1 MANFSL
7 FNWFVFIVVVVTLQQ
22 TDKILHKAEN
32 FLTLAEN
39 VKYSQYSQ
47 HEPKAWEAQW
57 ARKRGEEGREG
68 GCDTAQHLCDNAVKD
83 FLRDLNALLLR
94 CLCPLSLLCC
104 PTYGFGICCWY
115 FLLVVTSVPPRIC
128 VPHMAALENFT
139 VNIILITP
147 SVCVQCT
154 TNSVASQAD
163 KTSPGLG
170 VRAESDPARTLS
182 FKPANKGQG
191 RQPVCLE
198 FTTAA
203 QAPQTS
209 KLCFPLP
216 LPFPLFPTLILAV
229 SRF

>member
-1 MANFSL
+1 MRSE
-7 FNWFVFIVVVVTLQQ
+7 Q
-22 TDKILHKAEN
+22 E
-32 FLTLAEN
+32 
-39 VKYSQYSQ
+39 
-47 HEPKAWEAQW
+47 
-57 ARKRGEEGREG
+57 REG
-68 GCDTAQHLCDNAVKD
+68 KKVGRVVAPRHNICVTTQSRIFCEIWMLCFWGVSPS
-83 FLRDLNALLLR
+83 L
-94 CLCPLSLLCC
+94 PLSLML
-104 PTYGFGICCWY
+104 PYIWFWY
-115 FLLVVTSVPPRIC
+115 LLLVFFLLVVTSVPPRIC

-191 RQPVCLE
+191 RQPVCSE

-216 LPFPLFPTLILAV
+216 LPFPFFPTLILAV

>member
-1 MANFSL
+1 MLNIQNIHS
-7 FNWFVFIVVVVTLQQ
+7 T
-22 TDKILHKAEN
+22 
-32 FLTLAEN
+32 
-39 VKYSQYSQ
+39 SQR
-47 HEPKAWEAQW
+47 HEKHSEQ
-57 ARKRGEEGREG
+57 EREG
-68 GCDTAQHLCDNAVKD
+68 KKVGRVVATRHNICVTTQSRIFCEIWMLCFWGVSLSLSLMLPYIW
-83 FLRDLNALLLR
+83 FWYLLLV
-94 CLCPLSLLCC
+94 
-104 PTYGFGICCWY
+104 F

-182 FKPANKGQG
+182 FKPANKGQD

-216 LPFPLFPTLILAV
+216 LPFPLFPTLVLAV

>member
-1 MANFSL
+1 MLNIHNIHS
-7 FNWFVFIVVVVTLQQ
+7 T
-22 TDKILHKAEN
+22 
-32 FLTLAEN
+32 
-39 VKYSQYSQ
+39 SQR
-47 HEPKAWEAQW
+47 HEKHSEQ
-57 ARKRGEEGREG
+57 EREG
-68 GCDTAQHLCDNAVKD
+68 KKVGRVVATRHNICVTTQSRIFCEIWMLCFWGVSPS
-83 FLRDLNALLLR
+83 LSR
-94 CLCPLSLLCC
+94 SLLCC

-182 FKPANKGQG
+182 FKPANKGQD
-191 RQPVCLE
+191 RQPVCSE

>member
-1 MANFSL
+1 MS
-7 FNWFVFIVVVVTLQQ
+7 
-22 TDKILHKAEN
+22 
-32 FLTLAEN
+32 
-39 VKYSQYSQ
+39 
-47 HEPKAWEAQW
+47 P
-57 ARKRGEEGREG
+57 
-68 GCDTAQHLCDNAVKD
+68 
-83 FLRDLNALLLR
+83 
-94 CLCPLSLLCC
+94 PLSLSLML
-104 PTYGFGICCWY
+104 PYIWFWY
-115 FLLVVTSVPPRIC
+115 LLLVFFLVVVTSVPPRIC

-154 TNSVASQAD
+154 TNSDQAS
-163 KTSPGLG
+163 SGLG

-191 RQPVCLE
+191 RQPVCSE

-216 LPFPLFPTLILAV
+216 LPFPFFPTLILAV